1 MDKNL
6 RPIWLLDVDGVINAL
21 CAPKTWDEHKE
32 GIAHLD
38 DGSYKICW
46 SEELIR
52 AIELINKEDVE
63 VRWLTT
69 WGHYAN
75 EVLRPLVNL
84 EEEFPVQAEP
94 VYASGYG
101 GASLSYTTFDWKYM
115 AVLEVLEE
123 GRPIIWTDDDAWT
136 ESMLAE
142 LTEKA
147 GEIPILT
154 IKPYALDGLSR
165 NDIEII
171 KSWVIQVTS
180 QGE

>member
-1 MDKNL
+1 
-6 RPIWLLDVDGVINAL
+6 
-21 CAPKTWDEHKE
+21 
-32 GIAHLD
+32 
-38 DGSYKICW
+38 
-46 SEELIR
+46 
-52 AIELINKEDVE
+52 
-63 VRWLTT
+63 
-69 WGHYAN
+69 
-75 EVLRPLVNL
+75 
-84 EEEFPVQAEP
+84 
-94 VYASGYG
+94 
-101 GASLSYTTFDWKYM
+101 M

>member
-136 ESMLAE
+136 ESMLTE
-142 LTEKA
+142 LMDKA
-147 GEIPILT
+147 GEIPRPT
-154 IKPYALDGLSR
+154 RYPTCASEQSLSEVKGMLR
-165 NDIEII
+165 
-171 KSWVIQVTS
+171 S
-180 QGE
+180 